1 VSTAKDS
8 PEVME
13 FMALF
18 HKLRDR
24 IHDDPKGLEELAAH
38 DPELRDLA
46 QISNLPRSLCGWGNS
61 FDGPCS
67 RHLLTRSSYHPGAIM
82 RGVSSSKSWARSCQ
96 VTMTGLV
103 PTLSR

>member
-24 IHDDPKGLEELAAH
+24 IHDDPEGLEELAAH
-38 DPELRDLA
+38 DPELRDLCANLELTA
-46 QISNLPRSLCGWGNS
+46 QSMWMGKQFRRTLFAAPVDPK
-61 FDGPCS
+61 F
-67 RHLLTRSSYHPGAIM
+67 
-82 RGVSSSKSWARSCQ
+82 VSSWRDYE
-96 VTMTGLV
+96 G
-103 PTLSR
+103 R